1 MFVATVQVLYY
12 LLAALALVSAL
23 SILYT
28 RHALYA
34 LLAFLGTILAMA
46 GLYTLQGAVLVA
58 LIQLMVH
65 AGGILVWLVCSLWFK
80 DAVEKPIKRTKR
92 KPFEVILYLLGGG
105 ILVGWLLQS
114 NSVWGNKGSNDP
126 SATIQDVGLALIGT
140 YGLAFELAGLM
151 LLLALLVMLQTLPH
165 TKR

>member
-1 MFVATVQVLYY
+1 MFVATIKALYY

-23 SILYT
+23 LILYT
-28 RHALYA
+28 RHVPYA
-34 LLAFLGTILAMA
+34 LLAFLGMILTMT

-65 AGGILVWLVCSLWFK
+65 AGGILAWLICSLWFK
-80 DAVEKPIKRTKR
+80 DAVEKPTKRTKR
-92 KPFEVILYLLGGG
+92 KPFETILFLLGIG

-114 NSVWGNKGSNDP
+114 NSAWGNKDP
-126 SATIQDVGLALIGT
+126 KDTSASIQDVGLALIGT
-140 YGLAFELAGLM
+140 YGLTFELAGLI